1 MQTIK
6 NIHKKKRSFP
16 LRSLFL
22 STSLEEIG
30 KMQETFWSK
39 QLWNVYKISL
49 LVCYCYNDNWMNR
62 IILILKLFLYCN
74 LSIGNSKLFQYYT
87 QKFLMLTIEWKYLQ
101 MSSKG
106 FCRYFTKDA
115 LTIFLQQMHFAVE
128 ADFASKLCRIILHF
142 RSRCK

>member
-16 LRSLFL
+16 LGSLFL
-22 STSLEEIG
+22 STSLEELG
-30 KMQETFWSK
+30 KMQETFWSRHT
-39 QLWNVYKISL
+39 WNVYNLSF
-49 LVCYCYNDNWMNR
+49 LVCYIVSFQSENWFGIATWALETQNYFN
-62 IILILKLFLYCN
+62 IILK
-74 LSIGNSKLFQYYT
+74 
-87 QKFLMLTIEWKYLQ
+87 KFLMLTIEWKYLQ

-115 LTIFLQQMHFAVE
+115 TRIFLQQMHFAVE
-128 ADFASKLCRIILHF
+128 ADFASKLCWIILHS

>member
-16 LRSLFL
+16 LGSLFL
-22 STSLEEIG
+22 STSLEELG
-30 KMQETFWSK
+30 KMQEMFWSK
-39 QLWNVYKISL
+39 HIWNVYNLSF
-49 LVCYCYNDNWMNR
+49 LVCYWYIVSFQSENWFGIATWALETQNYFN
-62 IILILKLFLYCN
+62 IILK
-74 LSIGNSKLFQYYT
+74 
-87 QKFLMLTIEWKYLQ
+87 KFLMLTIEWKYLQ

-115 LTIFLQQMHFAVE
+115 TRIFLQQMHFAVE
-128 ADFASKLCRIILHF
+128 ADFASKLCKIILHF